1 MHLPPVDLRIYP
13 QITMSYGSISVGG
26 RSHPSSPAASP
37 DSPDFSSVQ
46 RHVHQALRSSRAS
59 VQQVERLQAGLHRI
73 YLLSIADGSRLV
85 LKCRPPCNTRLL
97 RHEQQSLEAEA
108 RVLDLVKV
116 NAMYLPLPTRLMYDP
131 EGSGIGAPFL
141 LRSYLPGTPLSH
153 PALRLSTA
161 ERARIDATLGAHLGS
176 LSALRAPAFGPFCRV
191 LAGTGS
197 STWREAFLSLLESVL
212 RDAEDMLVSIPYDGI
227 RYCVAQQAHLLDQVT
242 EARLVALDAGL
253 PRNVLVDERSRQ
265 VCGLLGFGN
274 VVWGDPAMAGVFA
287 GASEA
292 FYEGFGQMPARSGG
306 ERVRMLIYAVH
317 RAVVAVV
324 THYYRP
330 QSDDEELEARRSL
343 TWALNQL
350 AAV

>member
-1 MHLPPVDLRIYP
+1 MSGSITMHLPPVDLRIYP
-13 QITMSYGSISVGG
+13 QITMSYGSISVDG

-116 NAMYLPLPTRLMYDP
+116 NAMYLPLPTRL
-131 EGSGIGAPFL
+131 I
-141 LRSYLPGTPLSH
+141 YLPGTPLSH

-306 ERVRMLIYAVH
+306 SGYAVH